1 MFQPVTRR
9 VMRARKRYRGL
20 MMTNATKSN
29 TGSVASL
36 ELINE
41 VQQFLYREARH
52 HDNEE
57 FRDWLDMLTEDIH
70 YWMPY
75 RYQRYRRNEKEPT
88 IMDTAYYNDDMECLV
103 KRIIRTETGTCW
115 SEDPATRSAHVV
127 TNIEVELTENP
138 DEFRVYSLVTVHR
151 NINEDEEHTMLGHR
165 TDLIRR
171 VNGVLKLAKRKIIL
185 DQNIFKN
192 KSLNV
197 YL

>member
-1 MFQPVTRR
+1 MN
-9 VMRARKRYRGL
+9 
-20 MMTNATKSN
+20 NAEKN
-29 TGSVASL
+29 THSSSALASL

-57 FRDWLDMLTEDIH
+57 FREWLDMLTEDIH

-88 IMDTAYYNDDMECLV
+88 IFDTAYYNDDMECLE
-103 KRIIRTETGTCW
+103 KRILRTETGTCW
-115 SEDPATRSAHVV
+115 SEDPATRAAHVV
-127 TNIEVELTENP
+127 TNIEVELTDNP
-138 DEFRVYSLVTVHR
+138 DEFRVYSLNTVHR
-151 NINEDEEHTMLGHR
+151 NINEDESHTVVGHR

-185 DQNIFKN
+185 DQNIFTN

>member
-1 MFQPVTRR
+1 
-9 VMRARKRYRGL
+9 
-20 MMTNATKSN
+20 MTKETTSN
-29 TGSVASL
+29 NKVASL

-57 FRDWLDMLTEDIH
+57 FREWLTMLTEDIH

-75 RYQRYRRNEKEPT
+75 RYQRYRKNEKEPT
-88 IMDTAYYNDDMECLV
+88 IYDTAYYNDDMECLV

-127 TNIEVELTENP
+127 TNIEVELTDNP

-171 VNGVLKLAKRKIIL
+171 VDGVLKLAKRKIIL

>member
-1 MFQPVTRR
+1 MSEQQNNKMP
-9 VMRARKRYRGL
+9 
-20 MMTNATKSN
+20 
-29 TGSVASL
+29 SL

-41 VQQFLYREARH
+41 VQQFLYREARF
-52 HDNEE
+52 HDKEA

-75 RYQRYRRNEKEPT
+75 RYQRYRKNEKEPT
-88 IMDTAYYNDDMECLV
+88 IYDTAYYNDDMECLK
-103 KRIIRTETGTCW
+103 KRILRTETGTCW

-127 TNIEVELTENP
+127 TNIEVELTDNA
-138 DEFRVYSLVTVHR
+138 DEFQVYSLNTVHR
-151 NINEDEEHTMLGHR
+151 NINEDEEHTMIGHR
-165 TDLIRR
+165 TDILRR

-185 DQNIFKN
+185 DQNIFTN